1 MVTRWSSACATW
13 QTEKIKAHFS
23 ENVINHISEA
33 RPDMQKL
40 DNLARVDKDTSFD
53 HLKMLP
59 FAISSVFSLHRSSK
73 IFSSGEI
80 FKTRLA
86 MEKWKGKK
94 SHYSFA
100 LCHSDDSLS
109 AALLSSSEMSSW
121 SGKPSQRERIDRPKF
136 FMQISSTW
144 ENCTHYKWSL
154 ATASMLDASSLWEN
168 SRGGKFVFVL
178 REFVTIAQFE
188 WRRREEKSAAIA
200 VKGKLH
206 DYWQFVRFKIGVTRW
221 WVKEKSWF
229 LSEKFIFSQILSVFS
244 LLIPLVT
251 LVNHSSAHP
260 IE

>member
-1 MVTRWSSACATW
+1 MSSIILVKRGLTCRNWIILRESTKTHHLTTW
-13 QTEKIKAHFS
+13 
-23 ENVINHISEA
+23 
-33 RPDMQKL
+33 RCCL
-40 DNLARVDKDTSFD
+40 
-53 HLKMLP
+53 LP
-59 FAISSVFSLHRSSK
+59 SRLFSLHRSSK

-154 ATASMLDASSLWEN
+154 ATASMLDASSRWEN

-206 DYWQFVRFKIGVTRW
+206 DYWQFVRFKIGVTRC
-221 WVKEKSWF
+221 WVKKKSLF
-229 LSEKFIFSQILSVFS
+229 LSEKLTFSQILSVFS
-244 LLIPLVT
+244 S
-251 LVNHSSAHP
+251 HSPGHP
-260 IE
+260 RHP